1 MDRVREVCSTGSG
14 LRKAEGLRVRL
25 PLARLT
31 VVADDAAALQPYAE
45 LITDELNV
53 RELLLTDLAS
63 AGPDAFGVQQVLQ
76 VNARA
81 AGPRLGR
88 QVQVAIKA
96 SKSGDW
102 SVDDSGAVT
111 AGGIE
116 LIDGEYTLQT
126 KVADADPDDRRAVAM
141 LPGTGFVILDI
152 AVTPELAAEGLA
164 RDVVRAV
171 QQARREAGLQ
181 VSDRIEL
188 VLSGDEAVRQAVQ
201 THAELISTET
211 LTALL
216 DVQASVPGKPVP
228 VGERQSVTIT
238 VTKT

>member
-25 PLARLT
+25 PLASLT
-31 VVADDAAALQPYAE
+31 VVADDAAALQSYAE

-53 RELLLTDLAS
+53 RELVLTDLAS

-141 LPGTGFVILDI
+141 LAGTGFVILDI

-188 VLSGDEAVRQAVQ
+188 VLSGDEAIRQAVQ

-228 VGERQSVTIT
+228 VGEGQSVTIT